1 MMNLRYVVYGLI
13 IHYELST
20 QSDLFI
26 RFFVFMQMNADIEP
40 DINSIQDDAN
50 LEKLQINE
58 ETVNKKGEKVGTLDF
73 ELLKVLGNFLY
84 MTR

>member
-1 MMNLRYVVYGLI
+1 MNLRYVVYGLI